1 MKRTFLSF
9 VTVIALS
16 LAATS
21 AEAAFFVTV
30 TLPSAG
36 SGAFAGATLTAYDN
50 NTPGPNAVV
59 ADDNLDPDI
68 IHFEKAVS
76 GKYDVAGTFRLQ
88 TIGDTV
94 TLLVEAFSIRNKLP
108 GSTQTISAANA
119 MANVQLLL
127 HADGLTLP
135 ANPTSLVSS
144 LTVSSGVS
152 NATTLTLT
160 STFSDPN
167 VNVSVSTMVP
177 GDIPVTVSDYANLTP
192 GTGPYTLTALYNIA
206 SLGGNKT
213 YDLDGSFTSIGTP
226 EPASLAAWGGMG
238 LFGLVMA
245 ARRRRAIPECCG

>member
-1 MKRTFLSF
+1 MKRTLLIPAIP
-9 VTVIALS
+9 VVLLLITAPV
-16 LAATS
+16 
-21 AEAAFFVTV
+21 EAAFFVTV

-36 SGAFAGATLTAYDN
+36 SGPGAFGGATLTAYDN
-50 NTPGPNAVV
+50 NTPGPNAIV
-59 ADDNLDPDI
+59 ADDNSDPNI
-68 IHFEKAVS
+68 IHFEQQVS
-76 GKYDVAGTFRLQ
+76 GNYDVGGTFKLQ
-88 TIGDTV
+88 TIGDSI
-94 TLLVEAFSIRNKLP
+94 TLLVESFSIRNKLP
-108 GSTQTISAANA
+108 GSPPALSATNA

-127 HADGLTLP
+127 HADGLSLP

-144 LTVSSGVS
+144 LTISSGVS

-167 VNVSVSTMVP
+167 VNVSVSTTVP

-245 ARRRRAIPECCG
+245 ARRRKQK